1 MRKRLIAAP
10 LLCGALLSLAACGDY
25 SIPDSTPPLSQSADA
40 NPFEAA
46 EDESGFLATLTHGAA
61 SPDFSES
68 GERLPFAY
76 DGGEFQLA
84 YQYSVTGKLDAVGF
98 LLFLDGKPQPYK
110 VNDTAAEYEYCHS
123 FAAGEEG
130 KDQDFSFL
138 FEPVTGSAG
147 DTLTLTVVSITNPDF
162 QPDMESTS
170 GYGWYH
176 KCLEYRTQLQFNES
190 ASPDIP
196 FQAKATDAFSNVNI
210 QEEKITSAYI
220 VETLR
225 QNGWDGVTMDNLNQ
239 DVYYTADFN
248 DHIVFD
254 NFCLSDSDEVA
265 FRYTICGIP
274 GVEYDLSFFIDHQP
288 VCLDNGLSYH
298 VALSKGN
305 RWVFEIAFDASKMD
319 SFQTFYVMAVPKNSG
334 NDVLLVLKSSSILL
348 YKENEQ

>member
-1 MRKRLIAAP
+1 MRQRLIAVP
-10 LLCGALLSLAACGDY
+10 LMCSALLSLTACRNY
-25 SIPDSTPPLSQSADA
+25 AIPDSTPPSQSAAA
-40 NPFEAA
+40 NPFE
-46 EDESGFLATLTHGAA
+46 DEAGFLAALTHGSA

-68 GERLPFAY
+68 GEHLPFSY

-110 VNDTAAEYEYCHS
+110 VNDTTAEYEYCHS
-123 FAAGEEG
+123 FPAKE
-130 KDQDFSFL
+130 DQSFSFL

-147 DTLTLTVVSITNPDF
+147 DTLALTVVSITNPDF

-170 GYGWYH
+170 SYGWYH
-176 KCLEYRTQLQFNES
+176 KCLEYRTQLQFNKS

-196 FQAKATDAFSNVNI
+196 FQAKATDAFSNVTI

-220 VETLR
+220 EKTLR
-225 QNGWDGVTMDNLNQ
+225 QNGWDSVTMDDLNQ
-239 DVYYTADFN
+239 RVYYTADFN
-248 DHIVFD
+248 GSIVFD
-254 NFCLSDSDEVA
+254 NLCLSDSDEVA

-319 SFQTFYVMAVPKNSG
+319 SFQTFYVMAVPKNSS
-334 NDVLLVLKSSSILL
+334 NDVLPVLKSNSILL

>member
-1 MRKRLIAAP
+1 MRQRLIAVP
-10 LLCGALLSLAACGDY
+10 LMCSALLSLTACRNY
-25 SIPDSTPPLSQSADA
+25 AIPDSTPPSQYAAA
-40 NPFEAA
+40 NPFE
-46 EDESGFLATLTHGAA
+46 DEAGFLAALTHGSA

-68 GERLPFAY
+68 GEHLPFSY

-110 VNDTAAEYEYCHS
+110 VNDTTAEYEYCHS
-123 FAAGEEG
+123 FPAGE
-130 KDQDFSFL
+130 DQSFSFL
-138 FEPVTGSAG
+138 FEPVTGSTG
-147 DTLTLTVVSITNPDF
+147 DTLALTVVSITNPDF

-170 GYGWYH
+170 SYGWYH
-176 KCLEYRTQLQFNES
+176 KCLEYRTQLQFNKS

-196 FQAKATDAFSNVNI
+196 FQAKATDAFSNVTI

-220 VETLR
+220 EKTLR
-225 QNGWDGVTMDNLNQ
+225 QNGWDSVTMDDLNQ
-239 DVYYTADFN
+239 RVYYTADFN
-248 DHIVFD
+248 GSIVFD
-254 NFCLSDSDEVA
+254 NLCLSDSDEVA

-319 SFQTFYVMAVPKNSG
+319 SFQTFYVMAVPKNSS
-334 NDVLLVLKSSSILL
+334 NDVLPVLKSNSILL